1 MDKITKSL
9 LDTFSAQHD
18 LSKKDES
25 VQFENF
31 ANYCITTKLFRGSF
45 ELEDIHTGKGGDCAI
60 DGILITINGRLISNI
75 DEMQEVVTASGQLDA
90 DITFIQAKTSSNFDG
105 SSIGTFFHGVKD
117 FLNDQ
122 PKLVQNEKIK
132 EAKKTWEAVI
142 DMSDHMIN
150 RRPNLN
156 MYYVCTGKWKDD
168 QNLTAI
174 IASGKEEIE
183 RIGLFDKI
191 SITPIGANE
200 IQKLYQESKNRLQ
213 ATINFQ
219 NRVTLPDIQGV
230 TEAYLGVI
238 PFEEFKKL
246 IQDETGAIYNIFY
259 DNIRDFQGENTVN
272 TKIRKTI
279 EDKKFD
285 LFCVLNNGVTIVAD
299 SLTPAGNRFTIRDYQ
314 VVNGCQTSHVLNI
327 CSSIEGIEK
336 VYVPVKII
344 VTSNEDIK
352 TSITLATNSQ
362 TEVRTEQL
370 EALSAFQKKLELYY
384 NAEQGSIKLYYER
397 RSQQYNST
405 DTKRT
410 QIISIPVQ
418 IKSFAS
424 MFLDSPHLVSGYY
437 GTIVKR
443 FSSEIFGEDD
453 KLIAYYLSG
462 LAYYKIEQM
471 FRSGEME
478 SSYKKHRFQIM
489 LLVKL
494 IAMGKDK
501 PAFNSREFERSCK
514 QLRTILT
521 DEKKCSDTFKEAT
534 KIIDSSELDKG
545 KRQYKSESETLL
557 VIKAFEKY
565 ELQKKAKQNK

>member
-9 LDTFSAQHD
+9 LDTFSSQNEI
-18 LSKKDES
+18 SNKTES

-31 ANYCITTKLFRGSF
+31 ANYCITSKIFRGSF

-60 DGILITINGRLISNI
+60 DGISITINGRLVSNVE
-75 DEMQEVVTASGQLDA
+75 EMQEIVTAAGQLDA
-90 DITFIQAKTSSNFDG
+90 EITFIQAKTSSNFDG
-105 SSIGTFFHGVKD
+105 SSIGTFIHGAKD
-117 FLNDQ
+117 FLSDN
-122 PKLVQNEKIK
+122 PKLVQNDKIK
-132 EAKKTWEAVI
+132 DAKKIWEAVI
-142 DMSDHMIN
+142 DMSDYMIN

-156 MYYVCTGKWKDD
+156 MYYVCTGKWVSDT
-168 QNLTAI
+168 NLVAI
-174 IASGKEEIE
+174 IESGKEEIE
-183 RIGLFDKI
+183 RIGLFENI

-200 IQKLYQESKNRLQ
+200 IQKLYQESKNRLH

-238 PFEEFKKL
+238 PFDEFKKL
-246 IQDETGAIYNIFY
+246 IQDDTGSIYNIFY
-259 DNIRDFQGENTVN
+259 DNIRDFQGDNNVN
-272 TKIRKTI
+272 AKIRGTL

-285 LFCVLNNGVTIVAD
+285 LFCVLNNGVTIVAG

-314 VVNGCQTSHVLNI
+314 VVNGCQTSHVLNA
-327 CSSIEGIEK
+327 CSNIDGIEK
-336 VYVPVKII
+336 VFVPVKII

-362 TEVRTEQL
+362 TEVKTEQL

-384 NAEQGSIKLYYER
+384 NAEQNNIHLYYER
-397 RSQQYNST
+397 RSQQYNAT
-405 DTKRT
+405 ETKRT

-443 FSSEIFGEDD
+443 FSSKIFGEDD

-462 LAYYKIEQM
+462 LAYYRIEQM
-471 FRSGEME
+471 FRSGEVD
-478 SSYKKHRFQIM
+478 SRYKKYRFHIM

-494 IAMGKDK
+494 IAMGKDNA
-501 PAFNSREFERSCK
+501 PFNSGAFEKACSK
-514 QLRTILT
+514 LNVILI
-521 DEKKCSDTFKEAT
+521 DE
-534 KIIDSSELDKG
+534 IDKSALDKE

-557 VIKAFEKY
+557 VTKAFE
-565 ELQKKAKQNK
+565 EHIQNKGQQTP